1 MALNIPDGWKP
12 LLKDEISKPHFEKL
26 AQFLKEERRKYQVF
40 PPEQEVFTALEL
52 TPYQEVKVLLL
63 GQDPYH
69 NEGQAHGLAFSVRP
83 GTPIPPSLLNIFKE
97 LQADTGIPIPNHGSL
112 KSWAR
117 QGVLLL
123 NAVLTVRAHQPN
135 SHKNKGWE
143 RFSDAVIAAV
153 NEKPGPIVFLL
164 WGNYARKKT
173 SLIDTDRHVVL
184 QAAHPS
190 PLSANRGY
198 FGSRPFSK
206 TNAVLVRAGKEAID
220 WQIPLL

>member
-12 LLKDEISKPHFEKL
+12 LLKDEISQPHFEKL

-40 PPEQEVFTALEL
+40 PLEQEVFNALEL